1 MDAIV
6 IGAGPAGLAVGACL
20 QRAGV
25 PFLILEQADGVG
37 ATWHGHYD
45 RLHLHTPK
53 SLSALPYLPFPKSYL
68 RYPSRAQM
76 IAYLEEYADHFGLQP
91 RFGQHVLSA
100 RPAAGGWEVQTQE
113 TTFHAPNLVIA
124 TGNARVPYSPQ
135 WPGQADFRGTC
146 LHSSAYR
153 DGEPFRQRRVL
164 VVGFGNSG
172 GEIALDLCEH
182 GAQTSMAVRSP
193 VNVVPREVLGVPN
206 VAITIAQT
214 GLPPRVADA
223 LNAPILRL
231 RFGDLTRYGLRRPP
245 RGPLAQI
252 DRHCVQFGQLFGDP
266 TGCSAATTVTR
277 RHRTLDGEHLR
288 AVVAE
293 RQRENGEP
301 EEDDRNAAKTDE
313 SRHDQDQPDV
323 FRPDHRQRAR
333 REVRRQGLPEHLDH
347 TRALGRVPVRRA
359 ERHLAH
365 LAVVTELE
373 RGAARAPQALLFAAA
388 RGDLFGDAVD
398 GGLGGA
404 RFEVSLGGRAGGAR
418 RGGLGRG
425 GARVPGGRPGRV
437 ETVPQAGPG
446 AGDRSDR
453 FPNGDSVF

>member
-1 MDAIV
+1 MEAIV

-25 PFLILEQADGVG
+25 PFLILEQAAGVG
-37 ATWHGHYD
+37 PSWHGHYD

-53 SLSALPYLPFPKSYL
+53 SLSALPYLSFPKTYP

-76 IAYLEEYADHFGLQP
+76 IDYLEEYAGHFGLEP
-91 RFGQHVLSA
+91 RFGQRVLAA
-100 RPAAGGWEVQTQE
+100 RPVLGGWEVQTQE
-113 TTFHAPNLVIA
+113 TAFRAPNLVVA

-135 WPGQADFRGTC
+135 WPGQEDFQGSC

-153 DGEPFRQRRVL
+153 NGEPFRQRRVL

-231 RFGDLTRYGLRRPP
+231 RFGDLTRYGLRRPT

-252 DRHCVQFGQLFGDP
+252 NNDRRIPLIDIGTIQLIRSGQIQVYPGIERFTLEGVIFTDGRQQAFDAVILATGYRPQVSAFLEGAEGALDEQGVPLYSGRELPVAGLYFCGFYVAP
-266 TGCSAATTVTR
+266 TGMLREIGHEA
-277 RHRTLDGEHLR
+277 RHI
-288 AVVAE
+288 
-293 RQRENGEP
+293 
-301 EEDDRNAAKTDE
+301 
-313 SRHDQDQPDV
+313 
-323 FRPDHRQRAR
+323 
-333 REVRRQGLPEHLDH
+333 
-347 TRALGRVPVRRA
+347 
-359 ERHLAH
+359 
-365 LAVVTELE
+365 
-373 RGAARAPQALLFAAA
+373 AAA
-388 RGDLFGDAVD
+388 IAQK
-398 GGLGGA
+398 
-404 RFEVSLGGRAGGAR
+404 
-418 RGGLGRG
+418 
-425 GARVPGGRPGRV
+425 
-437 ETVPQAGPG
+437 TKQ
-446 AGDRSDR
+446 
-453 FPNGDSVF
+453 